1 MYFYLLFN
9 YKIIGVVSYNAGVL
23 FGLLALRKIN

>member
-1 MYFYLLFN
+1 MHFYLLFN

-23 FGLLALRKIN
+23 FGLLALR